1 MVRTVRV
8 KILDHEYL
16 IKSDEDEEQIRRI
29 ARYVNEKFAEVS
41 SKAEGLSERR
51 RAILVAFNI
60 ASDYFQL
67 LRKRDE
73 KFMDI
78 QRRARALNHQI
89 DSVST

>member
-1 MVRTVRV
+1 LVRTVRV

-29 ARYVNEKFAEVS
+29 ARYVNDKFAEVS

-73 KFMDI
+73 KIMDL